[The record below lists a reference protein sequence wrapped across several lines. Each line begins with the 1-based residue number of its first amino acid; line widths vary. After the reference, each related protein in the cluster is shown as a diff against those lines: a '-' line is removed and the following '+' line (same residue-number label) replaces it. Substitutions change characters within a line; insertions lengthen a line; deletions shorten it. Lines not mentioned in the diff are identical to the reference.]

1 MSDSYHF
8 LFEFCIL
15 GWLPPTVESGKGV
28 RGIFPDS
35 RYTYRIDTNKVAPDE
50 GGFHIHI
57 FLALSLSKGNEAEIA
72 KLNGRG
78 GFVKAH
84 KGKTLQKPS
93 QMPRPVLRN
102 INKLLRH
109 VQKNIKRR

>member
-15 GWLPPTVESGKGV
+15 GWLPPAVESGKGV

-35 RYTYRIDTNKVAPDE
+35 RYAYRIDTNKVTPDE

-57 FLALSLSKGNEAEIA
+57 FHNEAEIA

-78 GFVKAH
+78 CFVKAH